1 MNDYDIAI
9 IGGGLVGASLAVALA
24 DSPLR
29 VVLVEAAAPPASTPS
44 RALVNPGQIVP
55 AGASPAA
62 PPAPTSLR
70 SDTVSGPPWDER
82 CIALNDASQR
92 IFDGYGVWP
101 ALRGEAAPILA
112 THISE
117 RGRFGTARFAAAEAG
132 LPALGY
138 NAPLRAIGAALAA
151 RMAQLPNLTV
161 LQPARLIALQYDA
174 EAARL
179 SIDTADGPRRISAR
193 LLAAADGA
201 RSAVRELLGIAAE
214 QRDYAQH
221 AIVSAVRLS
230 RPHQGVAYERF
241 TPDGPIALIPKPED
255 AASLVWTTPEPQVQ
269 TRLAWSE
276 AEYLAQAQETFGGR
290 LGRFTALGR
299 RWSYPLA
306 RVMSAELTAPRT
318 VFIGN
323 AAQSLHP
330 VAAQGFNLGLRDVA
344 ELAAQLREAADPG
357 APEVLAAYAE
367 RRERDRS
374 RVSSLTDLMV
384 RTFSN
389 RLPFLAQARH
399 WGLVA
404 VELAPPLRQAV
415 LKQHLGHLGLPST

>member
-1 MNDYDIAI
+1 MNRSSPPAVSHYDLAI
-9 IGGGLVGASLAVALA
+9 IGGGLVGASLAAALA

-29 VVLVEAAAPPASTPS
+29 VILVEAAAPPAS
-44 RALVNPGQIVP
+44 
-55 AGASPAA
+55 A
-62 PPAPTSLR
+62 PC
-70 SDTVSGPPWDER
+70 WDER

-92 IFDGYGVWP
+92 IFSSYGVWT
-101 ALRGEAAPILA
+101 ALAAEAAPILA

-117 RGRFGTARFAAAEAG
+117 RGRFGTARFAAGEAG

-138 NAPLRAIGAALAA
+138 NAPLRAIGAALSA
-151 RMAQLPNLTV
+151 RMAQLSNLTV
-161 LQPARLIALQYDA
+161 LQPAKLLALRNAA
-174 EAARL
+174 EAVELTVETAAGTQQL
-179 SIDTADGPRRISAR
+179 STR
-193 LLAAADGA
+193 LLVAADGA
-201 RSAVRELLGIAAE
+201 RSAVRDLLGIAAE

-230 RPHQGVAYERF
+230 RPHLGVAYERF

-255 AASLVWTTPEPQVQ
+255 AASLVWTTPEPQVRA
-269 TRLAWSE
+269 RLAWSD

-344 ELAAQLREAADPG
+344 ELAAQLRDAADPG
-357 APEVLAAYAE
+357 AAAVLAAYAE

-374 RVSSLTDLMV
+374 RVSGLTDMMV

-404 VELAPPLRQAV
+404 VELAPPLRQAM
-415 LKQHLGHLGLPST
+415 LRQHLGHLGLPRS